1 MTKSGLHLRSM
12 SDRPVPSPSLAAS
25 HAPVRWAMALSTAV
39 LRTERAA
46 LTVLMGLLVLL
57 ILLNVVTRY
66 SGTPIYWVDEA
77 AVFTMVWLTFVGAS
91 VMTRLRMDFAV
102 GLVSDQLPPG
112 GAKVLKV
119 IATLGVLVFALALVW
134 MCWVW
139 MDPRGIAAAGF
150 NAKDYAEASFNF
162 IYTERTQ
169 TLEWPTWVLQLILP
183 IFSLTLTVHAF
194 ANLLEEL
201 EASPRLVHPGFDVVS
216 ADAVN

>member
-1 MTKSGLHLRSM
+1 M
-12 SDRPVPSPSLAAS
+12 SDRLLPPAPLPSPRG
-25 HAPVRWAMALSTAV
+25 PVRWAVGLSSAL
-39 LRTERAA
+39 LRFERGA
-46 LTVLMGLLVLL
+46 LTALMTLLVLL

-66 SGTPIYWVDEA
+66 SGAPIYWVDEA

-102 GLVSDQLPPG
+102 GLVSDQLPPR
-112 GAKVLKV
+112 GAKAMKVL
-119 IATLGVLVFALALVW
+119 ATFGVLVFALALVW

-150 NAKDYAEASFNF
+150 NARDYAEASFNF

-169 TLEWPTWVLQLILP
+169 TLEWPTWVIQLILP
-183 IFSLTLTVHAF
+183 LFSLSLTVHAI
-194 ANLLEEL
+194 ANLFEEL
-201 EASPRLVHPGFDVVS
+201 EVCPRIVHTGFDVVS

>member
-1 MTKSGLHLRSM
+1 M
-12 SDRPVPSPSLAAS
+12 SDRHVPSSSLEAS

-39 LRTERAA
+39 LRAERAT
-46 LTVLMGLLVLL
+46 LTVLMSLLVLL

-66 SGTPIYWVDEA
+66 SGIPIYWVDEA

-112 GAKVLKV
+112 GAKALKV
-119 IATLGVLVFALALVW
+119 IATFGVLVFALALVW

-162 IYTERTQ
+162 IYTEHTQ

-201 EASPRLVHPGFDVVS
+201 EASPRVVHPGFDVVS

>member
-1 MTKSGLHLRSM
+1 M

-39 LRTERAA
+39 LRAERAA

-77 AVFTMVWLTFVGAS
+77 AVFTMAWLTFVGAS

-102 GLVSDQLPPG
+102 GLVSDHLPPG

-134 MCWVW
+134 MCWLW